1 MRNATKNNQ
10 LSVKF
15 RRSIVSIRG
24 D

>member
-1 MRNATKNNQ
+1 MRNTTKNNQ

-15 RRSIVSIRG
+15 RRNIVSIRG